1 MNLRRTTVLILL
13 LLVLGKSAEAQ
24 SPYLRWKHGPPADTS
39 YFPIAVWLQDPEY
52 AAQYQAAGIN
62 VYVGLW
68 EGPTEQQLSDLA
80 KMGMPV
86 ICEQNA
92 VGLAHKNDPIIVGW
106 MHGDE
111 PDNLQEVTDPK
122 TGKKSYGPPV
132 PPALVVRE
140 YQSLRAADPT
150 RPVMLNLGQGVAN
163 DEWRGRGADATLDV
177 YPDYIKGA
185 DIISFDVYPVT
196 NIGKPDGENYL
207 WYVAKGVDR
216 LVKWSGGEGIVWNA
230 LECTH
235 IENPQAKVTP
245 AQLRAE
251 VWMSLVHGS
260 RGIIYFVHEF
270 KPQSSDHALLGDPP
284 MLAAVTGVNAQ
295 IRRIA
300 PLLNSPTV
308 EGVVTVASSSYKVPI
323 DVMVKRHGDSIYLF
337 AVGMRNA
344 ATTGS
349 FSLPTLPPEAQV
361 RVLDENR
368 TLVARNGKFTDDFK
382 AYEVHLYQIMVSP
395 PKPDRESR

>member
-1 MNLRRTTVLILL
+1 MILL
-13 LLVLGKSAEAQ
+13 LLVAGKAAEAQ
-24 SPYLRWKHGPPADTS
+24 SPYLQWKHGPPHDAS
-39 YFPIAVWLQDPEY
+39 YFPLAVWLQDPAN
-52 AAQYQAAGIN
+52 AAKYKAAGIN

-68 EGPTEQQLSDLA
+68 KGPTEQQLSDLT

-86 ICEQNA
+86 ICEQSG

-106 MHGDE
+106 MNGDE
-111 PDNLQEVTDPK
+111 PDNLQDVTDPM
-122 TGKKSYGPPV
+122 TGKKTYGPPV

-140 YQSLRAADPT
+140 YQSIRAADPT

-163 DEWRGRGADATLDV
+163 DEWVGRGADAKLDV
-177 YPDYIKGA
+177 YPDYIKGS
-185 DIISFDVYPVT
+185 DIVSFDVYPVT
-196 NIGKPDGENYL
+196 NIRKPDGENYL

-216 LVKWSGGEGIVWNA
+216 LVKWSGGERIVWNA

-235 IENPQAKVTP
+235 IHNPNAKVTP

-260 RGIIYFVHEF
+260 RGIVYFVHEF
-270 KPQSSDHALLGDPP
+270 KPRFNEHALLDDPP
-284 MLAAVTGVNAQ
+284 MLAAVTGINAQ
-295 IRRIA
+295 IRRLA

-308 EGVVTVASSSYKVPI
+308 EGAVTVTSSPGNIPI
-323 DVMVKRHGDSIYLF
+323 DVMVKRQGNSIYLF

-349 FSLPTLPPEAQV
+349 FSLSALPPKAQV
-361 RVLDENR
+361 HALDEDR
-368 TLVARNGKFTDDFK
+368 TLVAKNGKFTDAFK
-382 AYEVHLYQIMVSP
+382 AYDVHLYQVKVP
-395 PKPDRESR
+395 PAKPARRGR

>member
-1 MNLRRTTVLILL
+1 MKLRRTTVLIFLL
-13 LLVLGKSAEAQ
+13 MLAAKAAPAPNS
-24 SPYLRWKHGPPADTS
+24 YLQWKHGPPAEAS
-39 YFPIAVWLQDPEY
+39 YFPLAVWLQEPEY
-52 AAQYQAAGIN
+52 APRYKAAGIN
-62 VYVGLW
+62 LYVGLW
-68 EGPTEQQLSDLA
+68 EGPTEQQLSDLT

-92 VGLAHKNDPIIVGW
+92 TGLARQNDPIIVGW

-111 PDNLQEVTDPK
+111 PDNLQEVTDPQS
-122 TGKKSYGPPV
+122 GKKSYGPPV
-132 PPALVVRE
+132 PPALIVRE

-163 DEWRGRGADATLDV
+163 DEWGGRGADAKLDV

-185 DIISFDVYPVT
+185 DIVSFDVYPVT

-216 LVKWSGGEGIVWNA
+216 LVKWSGGQRIVWNA

-235 IENPQAKVTP
+235 IDNPKAKVTP

-270 KPQSSDHALLGDPP
+270 KPRSSDHALLDDPP

-295 IRRIA
+295 IRRLA
-300 PLLNSPTV
+300 PVLNSPSV
-308 EGVVTVASSSYKVPI
+308 EGAATVASSSENVPI
-323 DVMVKRHGDSIYLF
+323 DVMVKRQGDSIYLF

-344 ATTGS
+344 PTTGS
-349 FSLPTLPPEAQV
+349 FSLPALPPTAQV
-361 RVLDENR
+361 QALDEDR
-368 TLVARNGKFTDDFK
+368 TLVARNGKFTDAFQ
-382 AYEVHLYQIMVSP
+382 AYDVHLYRVKVP
-395 PKPDRESR
+395 PAEPGRGGR

>member
-1 MNLRRTTVLILL
+1 MNLRRTTVLIFL
-13 LLVLGKSAEAQ
+13 LLVAGKTALAQ
-24 SPYLRWKHGPPADTS
+24 NSYLQWKHGPPAEAS
-39 YFPIAVWLQDPEY
+39 YFPLAVWLQDAEY
-52 AAQYQAAGIN
+52 APRYKAAGIN
-62 VYVGLW
+62 LYVGLW

-92 VGLAHKNDPIIVGW
+92 VGLAHKDDPIILGW

-111 PDNLQEVTDPK
+111 PDNLQDVTDPK

-132 PPALVVRE
+132 PPASMVRQ

-185 DIISFDVYPVT
+185 DIVSFDVYPVT

-216 LVKWSGGEGIVWNA
+216 LVKWSGGQRIVWNA

-235 IENPQAKVTP
+235 IDNPTAKVTP

-270 KPQSSDHALLGDPP
+270 KPRSSDHALLDDPP
-284 MLAAVTGVNAQ
+284 MLAAVTGINAQ
-295 IRRIA
+295 IRRLA
-300 PLLNSPTV
+300 PVLNSPTV
-308 EGVVTVASSSYKVPI
+308 EAVVTVTTSSENVPI
-323 DVMVKRHGDSIYLF
+323 DVMVKRQGDSIYLF

-344 ATTGS
+344 PTTGS
-349 FSLPTLPPEAQV
+349 FSLPALPPAAQV
-361 RVLDENR
+361 QVLDEDR
-368 TLVARNGKFTDDFK
+368 ELVARRGKFTDSFH
-382 AYEVHLYQIMVSP
+382 AYDVHLYQVKVP
-395 PKPDRESR
+395 PVEPGCGGR

>member
-1 MNLRRTTVLILL
+1 MNLRRTTVLIFL
-13 LLVLGKSAEAQ
+13 LLVAGKTAAAQ
-24 SPYLRWKHGPPADTS
+24 NSYLQWKHGPPADAS
-39 YFPIAVWLQDPEY
+39 YFPLAVWLQEPANAPRY
-52 AAQYQAAGIN
+52 KAAGIN

-68 EGPTEQQLSDLA
+68 EGPTEQQLSDLTR
-80 KMGMPV
+80 MGMPV

-111 PDNLQEVTDPK
+111 PDNLQDGTDPK

-132 PPALVVRE
+132 PPASVVRE
-140 YQSLRAADPT
+140 YQSLRAKDPT

-163 DEWRGRGADATLDV
+163 DEWRGRGADAKLDV

-185 DIISFDVYPVT
+185 DIVSFDVYPVT

-216 LVKWSGGEGIVWNA
+216 LVKWSGGGRIVWNA

-235 IENPQAKVTP
+235 IDNPTAKPTP

-270 KPQSSDHALLGDPP
+270 KPRSSDHALLDDPP
-284 MLAAVTGVNAQ
+284 MLAAVTGINAQ
-295 IRRIA
+295 IRRLA
-300 PLLNSPTV
+300 PVLNSRTV
-308 EGVVTVASSSYKVPI
+308 EGAVTVTSSSEKVPI
-323 DVMVKRHGDSIYLF
+323 DVMVKRQGDSIYVF

-344 ATTGS
+344 PTTGS
-349 FSLPTLPPEAQV
+349 FSLPALPSEAQV

-368 TLVARNGKFTDDFK
+368 ALVARNGKFTDAFK
-382 AYEVHLYQIMVSP
+382 AYDVHLYQVRVP
-395 PKPDRESR
+395 TAEPGRGGR

>member
-1 MNLRRTTVLILL
+1 MNLRRATVLMLL
-13 LLVLGKSAEAQ
+13 ALVAGKAAEAQ
-24 SPYLRWKHGPPADTS
+24 STYLQWKHGLPADAS
-39 YFPIAVWLQDPEY
+39 YFPLAVWLQEPAY
-52 AAQYQAAGIN
+52 AARYKAAGIN

-68 EGPTEQQLSDLA
+68 EGPTEQQLSDLT

-92 VGLAHKNDPIIVGW
+92 VGLAHRNDPIIVGW

-122 TGKKSYGPPV
+122 TGKKTYGPPV
-132 PPALVVRE
+132 PPAFVVRE
-140 YQSLRAADPT
+140 YQTLRAADPT

-163 DEWRGRGADATLDV
+163 DEWGGRGAGAKLDV
-177 YPDYIKGA
+177 YPDYVKGA
-185 DIISFDVYPVT
+185 DIVSFDVYPVT

-216 LVKWSGGEGIVWNA
+216 LVKWSGGERIVWNA

-235 IENPQAKVTP
+235 IDNPKAKVTP

-270 KPQSSDHALLGDPP
+270 KPRSNDHALLDDPP
-284 MLAAVTGVNAQ
+284 MLAAVTGINAQ
-295 IRRIA
+295 IRRLA

-308 EGVVTVASSSYKVPI
+308 EGAVTVTSSSQKVPI
-323 DVMVKRHGDSIYLF
+323 DWMVKRQGGSIYIF

-349 FSLPTLPPEAQV
+349 FSLSALPPEAQV
-361 RVLDENR
+361 EVLDEDR
-368 TLVARNGKFTDDFK
+368 RLVAKNGKFTDAFK
-382 AYEVHLYQIMVSP
+382 AYDVHLYQIKVPSDGHETP
-395 PKPDRESR
+395 

>member
-1 MNLRRTTVLILL
+1 MNLRRATVLILL
-13 LLVLGKSAEAQ
+13 LLVAGKAAEAQ
-24 SPYLRWKHGPPADTS
+24 STYQQWKYGPPADAS
-39 YFPIAVWLQDPEY
+39 YFPLAVWLQDPDY
-52 AAQYQAAGIN
+52 AAKYKAAGIN

-68 EGPTEQQLSDLA
+68 RGPTEQQLSDLT
-80 KMGMPV
+80 KVGMPV

-111 PDNLQEVTDPK
+111 PDNLQEVTDRK
-122 TGKKSYGPPV
+122 TGKKGYGPPV
-132 PPALVVRE
+132 PPAFVVRE
-140 YQSLRAADPT
+140 YQALRAADPA
-150 RPVMLNLGQGVAN
+150 RPVLLNLGQGVAN
-163 DEWRGRGADATLDV
+163 DEWVGRGPDAKLDV

-185 DIISFDVYPVT
+185 DIVSFDVYPVT

-207 WYVAKGVDR
+207 WYVAQGVDR
-216 LVKWSGGEGIVWNA
+216 LVKWSRGEQIVWNA

-235 IENPQAKVTP
+235 IDNPKAKVTP

-270 KPQSSDHALLGDPP
+270 KPRSDDHALLDDPP
-284 MLAAVTGVNAQ
+284 MLAAVTRINAQ
-295 IRRIA
+295 IRRLA
-300 PLLNSPTV
+300 PVLNSPTV
-308 EGVVTVASSSYKVPI
+308 EGAVTVTSSSEKVPI
-323 DVMVKRHGDSIYLF
+323 AGMVKRQGDSIYLF

-349 FSLPTLPPEAQV
+349 FSLPALPPEAQV
-361 RVLDENR
+361 RVLDEGR
-368 TLVARNGKFTDDFK
+368 TLLAKNGKFTDAFK
-382 AYEVHLYQIMVSP
+382 AYDVHLYRIKVP
-395 PKPDRESR
+395 AAAPGRGGR